1 MDFIHLVLSLLAV
14 VPARLKY
21 NPDYQ
26 CSMSREIHHLQLKFA
41 SFLCL
46 FFLTVDERLENPTV
60 INLFISVEFQKQ
72 SG

>member
-1 MDFIHLVLSLLAV
+1 MDFVHLVLSLLAV

-46 FFLTVDERLENPTV
+46 FLTVDERWENPTV
-60 INLFISVEFQKQ
+60 INLSRSVEFQKQ
-72 SG
+72 SS

>member
-14 VPARLKY
+14 VPPRLKY
-21 NPDYQ
+21 NPHYQ

-46 FFLTVDERLENPTV
+46 FLTVDERLENATV
-60 INLFISVEFQKQ
+60 NRENFMETFIKLH
-72 SG
+72 